1 MKKLICLL
9 LTLSLLC
16 AGVALAENTID
27 TSTPS
32 QDTTVIF
39 EVPEPVTEYT
49 VTIPSSVTFDEDMTT
64 ANMTVTIGA
73 DSTLAVGESLKVLL
87 EQSANGFQLKQS
99 ENAIAYEIKKDGSR
113 LSAGSEVLSW
123 TQGEEIP
130 GAATLNLE
138 VTGSIDGLPSG
149 AYTDTLTFKATVST
163 GGVGAGHDGFEEL
176 PPFEW

>member
-73 DSTLAVGESLKVLL
+73 DSTLAVGATLQVTLES
-87 EQSANGFQLKQS
+87 SANSFNLKQGD
-99 ENAIAYEIKKDGSR
+99 NAIAYEIRQGGSK
-113 LSAGSEVLSW
+113 LGAGSAVLSW

-130 GAATLNLE
+130 AAATLNLE
-138 VTGSIDGLPSG
+138 VTGSIDGLPYGS
-149 AYTDTLTFKATVST
+149 YTDTLTFKATVN
-163 GGVGAGHDGFEEL
+163 
-176 PPFEW
+176 